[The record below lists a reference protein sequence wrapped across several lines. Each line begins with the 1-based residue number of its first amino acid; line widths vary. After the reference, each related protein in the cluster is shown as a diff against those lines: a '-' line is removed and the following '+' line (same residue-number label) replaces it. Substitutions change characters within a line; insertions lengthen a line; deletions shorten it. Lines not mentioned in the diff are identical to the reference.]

1 MINSK
6 ITKERFTV
14 AVQES
19 KDLLFRLSYG
29 ILKNKA
35 DAEDAVAET
44 LVRAWERHCQLRD
57 EKKIQKWMIQ
67 IVINISKEMFIARER
82 VVFLG
87 DKDISEYAKEVQ
99 SQQKKKNIWML
110 VMEMDEAFRNILLL
124 YYYGGYSVK
133 EIARILHVAKG
144 TVKSRLSRAR
154 EELKK
159 DFPDL
164 N

>member
-44 LVRAWERHCQLRD
+44 LVRAGARPCQLRD

>member
-44 LVRAWERHCQLRD
+44 LVRAWERRCQLRD